1 MLIGL
6 FKTIFYIL
14 LIYYAF
20 KFLAKLFAPYLMKKA
35 AETIQKKAAQQY
47 GNQQP
52 KSTVKNGETII
63 DKTPKKDQ
71 QSKNSVGEY
80 VDFEEID

>member
-1 MLIGL
+1 MLVGL
-6 FKTIFYIL
+6 FKTILYLLLFY
-14 LIYYAF
+14 YGF
-20 KFLAKLFAPYLMKKA
+20 KFLAKLFAPFLMKKA

-47 GNQQP
+47 KNQQP
-52 KSTVKNGETII
+52 KSTVKEGETII
-63 DKTPKKDQ
+63 DKAPKDSQ